1 MVTFVTVVARLPG
14 PVYVLQAGLVLNA
27 FGNGAANPFVLLY
40 LHDVRGIPLPIAGL
54 ASAANAGCA
63 LVASL
68 VGGSVADRLG
78 PKASV
83 LAGLA
88 LAAGAFALYPSV
100 REPWEAIALGALL
113 GTAAGGWLT
122 GQSALLAAIVPADLR
137 HIAFAQ
143 QRVAANVG
151 LGIGG
156 LVGGLIASTADART
170 FTVLFV
176 LNAVTF
182 LVYALFVSRVRADGA
197 RVARSNN
204 GYRQVFRD
212 RMLLGVLAVDL
223 AVVAGAV
230 ALLNGVFPVYA
241 RNDAH
246 LKEAAIGALFL
257 VNSVLII
264 GGQLPVARA
273 VEGHRRARAL
283 ALMAGLFAACWLLVL
298 GGTWWFLL
306 TAILVMS
313 GGECLYD
320 SVRSPLIADL
330 APEGLSGRYLAAAGF
345 SWQLGFIIGPVSAAS
360 LLSLS
365 PVALWASAAAV
376 CGAAGLLALRLDAH
390 LDSTVAMTLEREAVP
405 TSTRKATA
413 HLRRARVRG

>member
-1 MVTFVTVVARLPG
+1 MQRIATVVTFVTVVARLPSS
-14 PVYVLQAGLVLNA
+14 VYVLQAGLVLNA

-54 ASAANAGCA
+54 ASATNAGCA

-83 LAGLA
+83 LGGLV
-88 LAAGAFALYPSV
+88 LAAGAFFLYPLV

-151 LGIGG
+151 LGLGG
-156 LVGGLIASTADART
+156 LVGGLIASTSDART
-170 FTVLFV
+170 FTVLFL
-176 LNAVTF
+176 LNAATF
-182 LVYALFVSRVRADGA
+182 LAYGAFISRVRAEGA
-197 RVARSNN
+197 RIAPPNR
-204 GYRQVFRD
+204 GYRQLLRD
-212 RMLLGVLAVDL
+212 RTLLHVLAIDV

-241 RNDAH
+241 RNNAH

-257 VNSVLII
+257 VNSLLII

-273 VEGHRRARAL
+273 VEGYRRARAL
-283 ALMAGLFAACWLLVL
+283 ALMAGLFATCWLLVL

-306 TAILVMS
+306 AAILVMS

-345 SWQLGFIIGPVSAAS
+345 SWQLGFIVGPVSAAS

-365 PVALWASAAAV
+365 ARALWVSAAAV
-376 CGAAGLLALRLDAH
+376 CAAAGLLALRLDAR
-390 LDSTVAMTLEREAVP
+390 LQPTVAITP
-405 TSTRKATA
+405 
-413 HLRRARVRG
+413 RRAPRRLAA